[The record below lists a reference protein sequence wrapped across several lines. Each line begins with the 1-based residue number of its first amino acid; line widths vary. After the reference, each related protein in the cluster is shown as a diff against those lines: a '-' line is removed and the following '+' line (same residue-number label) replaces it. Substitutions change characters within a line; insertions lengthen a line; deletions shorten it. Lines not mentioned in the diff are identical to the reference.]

1 MDNQSTTF
9 WSKQE
14 EGIWQTFLDF
24 SSILSVKNLFNML
37 QFKNGRRL
45 KTMSQVHTLRKFG
58 LWAIN
63 MLCEKN
69 TSYFREICL
78 S

>member
-37 QFKNGRRL
+37 QFKNGKRV
-45 KTMSQVHTLRKFG
+45 KTTKSSTYS
-58 LWAIN
+58 
-63 MLCEKN
+63 E
-69 TSYFREICL
+69 EIGIMGH
-78 S
+78 

>member
-24 SSILSVKNLFNML
+24 SSTLSVKNLFNML
-37 QFKNGRRL
+37 QFKNGKRI
-45 KTMSQVHTLRKFG
+45 KTAKSGTYT
-58 LWAIN
+58 
-63 MLCEKN
+63 EK
-69 TSYFREICL
+69 IGIMGH
-78 S
+78 